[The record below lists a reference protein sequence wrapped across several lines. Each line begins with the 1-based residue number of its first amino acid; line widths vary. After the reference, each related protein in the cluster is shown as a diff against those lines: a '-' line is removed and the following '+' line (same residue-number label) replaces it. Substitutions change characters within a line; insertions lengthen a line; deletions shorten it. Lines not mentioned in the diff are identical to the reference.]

1 MNDEGFKESLMD
13 PYLHQDEDTTGISFL
28 GISFPEIEVILDSL
42 PRITIRTIRPINKFL
57 RKRVRC
63 VEEEVYSLNGNRL
76 YWN

>member
-1 MNDEGFKESLMD
+1 MD

-42 PRITIRTIRPINKFL
+42 PRITIKTIRPINKLL